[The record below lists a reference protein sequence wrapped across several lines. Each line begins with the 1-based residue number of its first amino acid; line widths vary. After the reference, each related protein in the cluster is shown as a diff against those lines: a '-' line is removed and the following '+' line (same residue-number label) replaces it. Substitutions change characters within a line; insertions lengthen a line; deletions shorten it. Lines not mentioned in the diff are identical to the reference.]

1 MGEENKFLPVS
12 VHDTRSFLQ
21 SGVAT
26 RAKLSIWTEGQ
37 KHSFTSRVQNVTDQ
51 GRLLYVNVPKES
63 EGAAFEEAVIKAG
76 IHECMF
82 GLHLPTDLVYFKGEM
97 RRSDATSINF
107 KVEMPIYKLQRR
119 TSLRLPAPS
128 GEAIEVEFALGI
140 DPTQVYR
147 AKLLNISDGGVGV
160 MFDEIKLHAA
170 GKEGTIVHDIRF
182 TISGIPVFAVGVVRH
197 AFALPG
203 VKVKDKYR
211 WGIQFTQIDA
221 KLKERLSRYTMEAST
236 KFFGRI

>member
-1 MGEENKFLPVS
+1 MGDENKFQPVT

-26 RAKLSIWTEGQ
+26 RARLSIWTEGQ
-37 KHSFTSRVQNVTDQ
+37 KYSFTSRVQTVTDQ
-51 GRLLYVNVPKES
+51 GQLLYVNVPKDE
-63 EGAAFEEAVIKAG
+63 EGGAFEEAVIKAG
-76 IHECMF
+76 ISECMF

-107 KVEMPIYKLQRR
+107 KVVMPIYKLQRR

-128 GEAIEVEFALGI
+128 GETIDVQFALGT
-140 DPTQVYR
+140 DPTQIYR

-160 MFDEIKLHAA
+160 MFDDVKLHSA

-182 TISGIPVFAVGVVRH
+182 TIGGFPVLAIGVVRH

-211 WGIQFTQIDA
+211 WGIQFTQIEA
-221 KLKERLSRYTMEAST
+221 KLKERLSRYTMEASA